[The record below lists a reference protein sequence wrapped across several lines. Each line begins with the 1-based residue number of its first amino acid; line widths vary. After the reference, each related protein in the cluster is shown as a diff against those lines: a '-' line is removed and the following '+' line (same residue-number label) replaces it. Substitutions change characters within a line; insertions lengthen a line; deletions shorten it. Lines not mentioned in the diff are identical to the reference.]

1 MSMAQGETAPANWRD
16 SWTYP
21 NMWES
26 ICAAQPDVPIFIQ
39 DGRTLSYGAFDAAAD
54 ALARHLLDAGLQH
67 QSKVAIYTPNRPEY
81 LVAFYA
87 AFKAGL
93 APSNVNYRY
102 AAKEI
107 IQLLG
112 NGDAEAVIFDAAYLP
127 VVLEVR
133 AHVPRVKTWVAI
145 AGEGVALP
153 TGIEDY
159 AAVTANVP
167 AIRPTVAPWG
177 RSADDIMLLFTGGTT
192 GAPKGVMWRQGD
204 MIGRFGYG
212 SNPALD
218 LGPLAHP
225 ADAGARVA
233 EHPSSFRSLV
243 ACPLMHGTGLIS
255 SLAVIAMG
263 GTIVLLPPGSFDAQ
277 LLWNTVERERA
288 NRVTIV
294 GQAFAQ
300 PMLAELDAHPD
311 RWDLSS
317 LTLIGSSGTMWSRE
331 NKQGLLRHLPDIQLS
346 DSFSSSEAFGMAQS
360 ITTRSGE
367 SATGSFSLTP
377 TCAVFTE
384 DGRRV
389 APGSGER
396 GRIAIGGH
404 IPLGYYKDPAKSA
417 DTFPVYEGA
426 RWSVPGDWATVSA
439 DGDIVVLGRGSQ
451 CINTGG
457 EKVFPEEVEEALKTH
472 PAVVDAAVTG
482 VPDPR
487 FGERIVA
494 LVRLGETASED
505 ELREHVRSALATY
518 KAPRH
523 VFTVAAIDRLANG
536 KLDYPAV
543 KSAAQ
548 ARLADQ
554 GVQVS

>member
-1 MSMAQGETAPANWRD
+1 MSAASSEAGGWQDAWA
-16 SWTYP
+16 YP
-21 NMWES
+21 NMWEA
-26 ICAAQPDVPIFIQ
+26 ICAVQPDVPIIIQ
-39 DGRTLSYGAFDAAAD
+39 DGRTLTYGQFDAAAD
-54 ALARHLLDAGLQH
+54 ALAQHMRDAGLQH
-67 QSKVAIYTPNRPEY
+67 QSKVAIYTPNRAEY

-93 APSNVNYRY
+93 TPSNVNYRY
-102 AAKEI
+102 AANEVV
-107 IQLLG
+107 QLLD
-112 NGDAEAVIFDAAYLP
+112 NGDAEAVVFDAAYLP
-127 VVLEVR
+127 IVLEARPRALAVR
-133 AHVPRVKTWVAI
+133 TWVAI
-145 AGEGVALP
+145 AGDGGSLP
-153 TGIEDY
+153 EWIADY
-159 AAVTANVP
+159 AEITAQAP
-167 AIRPTVAPWG
+167 ARRPVVASWG

-212 SNPALD
+212 ANPALG
-218 LGPLAHP
+218 LGPLARP

-255 SLAVIAMG
+255 SLSVIGMG
-263 GTIVLLPPGSFDAQ
+263 GTIVLLPPGSFDAE
-277 LLWNTVERERA
+277 LLWDTVERERA

-300 PMLAELDAHPD
+300 PMLAALDAHPG
-311 RWDLSS
+311 RWDLGS

-360 ITTRSGE
+360 ITTRDGE

-389 APGSGER
+389 APGSDER

-417 DTFPVYEGA
+417 ETFPIYEGA

-472 PAVVDAAVTG
+472 AAVIDAAVTG

-494 LVRLGETASED
+494 LVRLEDSASASED
-505 ELREHVRSALATY
+505 DLREHVRTALATY

-523 VFTVAAIDRLANG
+523 VFAVTAIDRLANG
-536 KLDYPAV
+536 KLNYPAV
-543 KSAAQ
+543 KAVAQ
-548 ARLADQ
+548 SRLADQ
-554 GVQVS
+554 GVQLS